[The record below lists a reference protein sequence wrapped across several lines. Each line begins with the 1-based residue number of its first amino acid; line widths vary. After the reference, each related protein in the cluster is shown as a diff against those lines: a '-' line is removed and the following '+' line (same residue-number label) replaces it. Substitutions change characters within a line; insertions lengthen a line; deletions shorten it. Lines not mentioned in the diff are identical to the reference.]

1 MSLPFDLKR
10 QYTVPLKIYFDGEVY
25 YEFDEQ
31 LNLPINHQFR
41 NQLNIDDPITLSII
55 AQFNATMYNEVR
67 DTQADLRMNLDIP
80 LQNIKR
86 EPEYTEQWFRN
97 YK

>member
-1 MSLPFDLKR
+1 MSVPFNLKR
-10 QYTVPLKIYFDGEVY
+10 QYTVPLNIYFDGVVY

-31 LNLPINHQFR
+31 LNLLIMHQFK
-41 NQLNIDDPITLSII
+41 NQLNIDDPITLSKI

-86 EPEYTEQWFRN
+86 EPKYTDH
-97 YK
+97 